1 MKNIMDVSKT
11 QVKALQRFRKG
22 KGRWGIYNGHL
33 FIMNPEQSAIM
44 YMRPLEFDVSR
55 CWDNWEFSP
64 WEPPLEPTNYDINL
78 ETGDIIDTIKGE
90 TVFIESKAITGN
102 SLDFYLNPWKHAI
115 FIEKADWSAIA
126 SGTLKLAAQTFE
138 AFGIK
143 RITCDNYPGFQY
155 WSGQNHDM
163 AVMIVTMGMH

>member
-33 FIMNPEQSAIM
+33 FIMNPEQTAIM
-44 YMRPLEFDVSR
+44 YMRPLEFDASR
-55 CWDNWEFSP
+55 CWDNWAFSP
-64 WEPPLEPTNYDINL
+64 WIPPLDPTNYDINI

-90 TVFIESKAITGN
+90 PVCIESKAITGD
-102 SLDFYLNPWKHAI
+102 SLDVYLNPWKHDFGKGDAWC
-115 FIEKADWSAIA
+115 AVAG
-126 SGTLKLAAQTFE
+126 GTLKLAAQTFE

-143 RITCDNYPGFQY
+143 RITCDNYPSFQY
-155 WSGQNHDM
+155 WSGQNHNM
-163 AVMIVTMGMH
+163 ALVIVTMGVR